1 MCGAIYRFKRFGRG
15 EGIVKFFVGGLHG
28 EECEQTKPI
37 LEQLARECASHLS
50 FFGDALI
57 LPCLVERGQH
67 VSVLREEYYRMEAGR
82 RLLSLVRFLH
92 PRFYFEIHSYGMH
105 SLARLTSAKR
115 FEIEGVPPFVEL
127 ERGILIGSISPILR
141 KEFRRDAFCLT
152 VEIPKKLESEERKAV
167 KERVLAILRACLA
180 AESRDALLKALR
192 SMYPKQMR
200 KAEALF
206 RMFYTEIEPF

>member
-1 MCGAIYRFKRFGRG
+1 M
-15 EGIVKFFVGGLHG
+15 KFFVGGLHG

-37 LEQLARECASHLS
+37 LEQLARECAASHLS
-50 FFGDALI
+50 FFGDAVI
-57 LPCLVERGQH
+57 LPCLVERGRH

-105 SLARLTSAKR
+105 SLSRLTSAKR

-152 VEIPKKLESEERKAV
+152 VEIPKWCGV
-167 KERVLAILRACLA
+167 KERVLAILRAGLA
-180 AESRDALLKALR
+180 AESRDTLLKALR
-192 SMYPKQMR
+192 RMYPEQMR
-200 KAEALF
+200 KAEELF

>member
-1 MCGAIYRFKRFGRG
+1 M
-15 EGIVKFFVGGLHG
+15 
-28 EECEQTKPI
+28 
-37 LEQLARECASHLS
+37 
-50 FFGDALI
+50 
-57 LPCLVERGQH
+57 
-67 VSVLREEYYRMEAGR
+67 SVLREEYYRMEAGR

-105 SLARLTSAKR
+105 ALSRLTSAKR

-152 VEIPKKLESEERKAV
+152 VEIPKWRGV

-192 SMYPKQMR
+192 RMYPEQMR
-200 KAEALF
+200 KAEELF

>member
-1 MCGAIYRFKRFGRG
+1 MCGAIYRFKRFGHG
-15 EGIVKFFVGGLHG
+15 EGIVKLFIGGLHG
-28 EECEQTKPI
+28 EECEQTRPI
-37 LEQLARECASHLS
+37 LERLARECAASHLS
-50 FFGDALI
+50 FFGDAVI
-57 LPCLVERGQH
+57 LPCLVERGRH

-105 SLARLTSAKR
+105 SLSRLTSAKR

-141 KEFRRDAFCLT
+141 KEFRKDAFCLT
-152 VEIPKKLESEERKAV
+152 VEIPKWHCDAV
-167 KERVLAILRACLA
+167 EERVLVILRACLA

-192 SMYPKQMR
+192 RMYPEQMR
-200 KAEALF
+200 KAEELF